1 MILVEEAPIRCSRH
15 GDPGAAGARLQA
27 LLPALAVWLLLPVG
41 IRAADQTAT
50 LQEVGHDDLG
60 ARGLNS
66 ALALADH
73 CAYVGSR
80 GQGSIAIVDV
90 SDPAHPHTAGS
101 LPGRAATTTRELRA
115 VSALKL
121 LAVLNYSL
129 GRGGVNR
136 LDFYHWS
143 DDCARLAS
151 AGAYDFGSQAPH
163 EFFLWR
169 DPGGART
176 LAFTA
181 MFSGGRPDLQVIDVS
196 DPASPRLA
204 GTWSSPIGVL
214 HSISLSADGRRAYL
228 SLWTGGLLVADVS
241 QFTTGQP
248 NPQLSLL
255 TPVGSRLPPPPG
267 GNVHSAVPVP
277 GRDLLLLTDERYPPA
292 CPYGPARLVDVSD
305 PARPRAVSVLSSPE
319 NDPAKCRDSPVG
331 TYTSHNPTLVGQLA
345 LISWYSSGLQ
355 AFDLSDPAQPQRLAE
370 FRPSASE
377 PGQRDPQLGAT
388 PAMTWSYPIIRDGL
402 IYVADINQGLYILRY
417 QGPHSDELARVAFA
431 EGNSNL
437 FALAAEP
444 SPRPA
449 GPINATPPGRVAPTM
464 HPAATG
470 RPAATPPYIVAG
482 AVAGTLMVVALIS
495 YSLLRR
501 RRGSAQ

>member
-1 MILVEEAPIRCSRH
+1 MILVEEAHIHCKRH
-15 GDPGAAGARLQA
+15 GDTGAATACLKA
-27 LLPALAVWLLLPVG
+27 LLPALAVWLLLPVSS
-41 IRAADQTAT
+41 RAADQPAT
-50 LQEVGHDDLG
+50 LQEVGHDDLS

-66 ALALADH
+66 ALALADR

-101 LPGRAATTTRELRA
+101 LPGRAATTTRELRT
-115 VSALKL
+115 VSSRKL
-121 LAVLNYSL
+121 LAVLSYSL
-129 GRGGVNR
+129 GRGGVNH
-136 LDFYHWS
+136 LDLYHWS
-143 DDCARLAS
+143 DGCERLAS
-151 AGAYDFGSQAPH
+151 AGTYDFGSQAPH
-163 EFFLWR
+163 EFFLWQ

-181 MFSGGRPDLQVIDVS
+181 MFGGGRPDLQVIDVS

-204 GTWSSPIGVL
+204 GTWSSPVGVL

-241 QFTTGQP
+241 QFTMGQP

-255 TPVGSRLPPPPG
+255 TPVGSRLPPLPG
-267 GNVHSAVPVP
+267 GNVHSAVQVP
-277 GRDLLLLTDERYPPA
+277 GRDLLVLTDERYPPA

-319 NDPAKCRDSPVG
+319 NDPATCRNSPVG

-345 LISWYSSGLQ
+345 LITWYSSGLQ
-355 AFDLSDPAQPQRLAE
+355 AFDVSDPAQPQRLAE

-388 PAMTWSYPIIRDGL
+388 LAMTWSYPIIREGL
-402 IYVADINQGLYILRY
+402 IYVADINQGVYILRY
-417 QGPHSDELARVAFA
+417 QGPHADQLARVAFA

-444 SPRPA
+444 SPGPA
-449 GPINATPPGRVAPTM
+449 GPAAASPPGGVLPTA
-464 HPAATG
+464 HPAATS
-470 RPAATPPYIVAG
+470 RPAASSPYIVAG
-482 AVAGTLMVVALIS
+482 AVAGTLIVVALIS